1 MANDIEFGVKV
12 TNVAAAITDVN
23 RVTAAT
29 DATRRSV
36 ASAATATAA
45 SATQARSSLNGLG
58 AAATNVGG
66 RVGQL
71 GGAFGQMTS
80 SLGALSP
87 VLGRAGGV
95 ISQLGGTISSLT
107 GAMGPLGVAL
117 GAATAA
123 SSALGAAMAAQ
134 DEAMAQSRVRAQELT
149 RTLSQ
154 LIAVQRQQR
163 EDASLDTRLRAGGGT
178 ADEQLGFQQQSQNRV
193 DMITRALNG
202 DSGALAELRG
212 SGQLASTR
220 TSLSLTE
227 RLTTGRLGTSDAP
240 GEGAGE
246 VRQLE
251 SMLQAALRENQQRIN
266 LIGVAAE
273 GLGQQA
279 AALNAETDAAIA
291 RGASSRPSGGGGGR
305 SAASSEEAA
314 FTREMV
320 DLTRELAQAE
330 AQRTQQLLSQKDKIA
345 EAQEAE
351 REAAM
356 AAAQLEQEHTQALL
370 DAANAKAEAQKA
382 LAQTS
387 AEAAETFR
395 SSWTGGINEVIA
407 AWETANEA
415 LAAAGES
422 QLSTAALLE
431 VGMNSAANSIA
442 DTVGGTMVS
451 AFETAVGAWLDGS
464 KTFAEAAEDM
474 VKSVLRSL
482 VIESIVQGV
491 VELARG
497 IASAAS
503 MDFAGAALHFGAAAA
518 WAAVGV
524 VAGSVGAGIG
534 AFGGGASKGGTATSA
549 EAPRE
554 TAQNN
559 QQPAGT
565 TIVNVYP
572 GGFVTRGEV
581 VAGVYDAINEGSRMG
596 MTFDGA
602 SVGA

>member
-1 MANDIEFGVKV
+1 MATDIELGVRIA
-12 TNVAAAITDVN
+12 NVEKALADLG
-23 RVTAAT
+23 RVKTANGE
-29 DATRRSV
+29 V
-36 ASAATATAA
+36 GA
-45 SATQARSSLNGLG
+45 SATRAGG
-58 AAATNVGG
+58 AASTAAQEAAAKTRELARAATEAGQ
-66 RVGQL
+66 RAALMQQKIGQL
-71 GGAFGQMTS
+71 GAGLGQLG
-80 SLGALSP
+80 SLIG
-87 VLGRAGGV
+87 GETGGV
-95 ISQLGGTISSLT
+95 IGRMSQFIGAGVSLGGVLGPTGAIVGGIVGATLPALQQLYSSLT
-107 GAMGPLGVAL
+107 DQEGALQRAAVASGEYARSTL
-117 GAATAA
+117 EASRAARTLAA
-123 SSALGAAMAAQ
+123 SRL
-134 DEAMAQSRVRAQELT
+134 EASSQEALT
-149 RTLSQ
+149 R
-154 LIAVQRQQR
+154 
-163 EDASLDTRLRAGGGT
+163 DAQG
-178 ADEQLGFQQQSQNRV
+178 
-193 DMITRALNG
+193 I
-202 DSGALAELRG
+202 
-212 SGQLASTR
+212 QLASEEAVFLAR
-220 TSLSLTE
+220 ENARARLQDFLE
-227 RLTTGRLGTSDAP
+227 R
-240 GEGAGE
+240 
-246 VRQLE
+246 QN
-251 SMLQAALRENQQRIN
+251 AALETAAERGPAFLELYRERITRNAGALRSELDRIN
-266 LIGVAAE
+266 AE
-273 GLGQQA
+273 VERRGQV
-279 AALNAETDAAIA
+279 A
-291 RGASSRPSGGGGGR
+291 RGEQNAPTGTTVDEPAAPTPAAPVRRGGGGGR
-305 SAASSEEAA
+305 APVA
-314 FTREMV
+314 
-320 DLTRELAQAE
+320 D
-330 AQRTQQLLSQKDKIA
+330 IY
-345 EAQEAE
+345 AQEAE
-351 REAAM
+351 AYARATANARELEEITRGLQASEDARASALIEQKDKVLEVRQAEIEAARQ
-356 AAAQLEQEHTQALL
+356 AAELEQQHTQERI
-370 DAANAKAEAQKA
+370 EAQQA

-387 AEAAETFR
+387 AEAAEAFR

-407 AWETANEA
+407 AWEAANEA

-524 VAGSVGAGIG
+524 VAGSVGAGIN
-534 AFGGGASKGGTATSA
+534 AFGGGASKGGAATSA